1 MGIPKGEK
9 LKTTAIYVVIHQ
21 LGKSLHCFYVYWQK
35 IEGT

>member
-9 LKTTAIYVVIHQ
+9 LKTAAIYVVIHQ